1 MPAEPDISV
10 IAALIG
16 EPARA
21 AMLTAL
27 LDGRSLPA
35 GELAY
40 CARVSPQ
47 TASSHLSKLVEGN
60 LLVVKTQGRHRYYSL
75 CSAEVAHAIEALSVI
90 APPGRVR
97 SLRDKP
103 GS

>member
-21 AMLTAL
+21 VMLTAL

-40 CARVSPQ
+40 RARVSPQ
-47 TASSHLSKLVEGN
+47 TASSHRARLVEGN
-60 LLVVKTQGRHRYYSL
+60 LLVVTTHGRHRY
-75 CSAEVAHAIEALSVI
+75 
-90 APPGRVR
+90 
-97 SLRDKP
+97 
-103 GS
+103 